1 MLKKIRVKTE
11 KKKKTNRICKNEPTE
26 IWQNSNHK
34 TGVFGWRLQQIIVG
48 EFAVQMGGVLYKLG
62 WWLGRGLREEGTKP
76 SEKLAWTLRQRGRC
90 FKNRTEILCAGLCS
104 SLWEL
109 LTSCFLT
116 KRNLLHILASIT
128 IKQWEVGGHAAP
140 HPLHIS

>member
-11 KKKKTNRICKNEPTE
+11 KKKNPNRICKNEPTE

-90 FKNRTEILCAGLCS
+90 FKNRKEILCGVCAHLCGS
-104 SLWEL
+104 FSPHV
-109 LTSCFLT
+109 LT
-116 KRNLLHILASIT
+116 KRNVLHILASIT
-128 IKQWEVGGHAAP
+128 IKQWEVGGHAAL